1 MDLKTY
7 ILTEIDMLFSRYG
20 IRSVTM
26 DDIAKHLGMSKKT
39 IYQHFSDK
47 NKLVITLMKSK
58 IASQVCI
65 IDKGFEGVENA
76 VHELFVAVDNLEEM
90 LSNTNP
96 TLFFDLQKYYP
107 AAWALFK
114 DFKEYVLYEKVLD
127 NLKRGIEEQY
137 YRAEINLEIIARMRI
152 EQIDMAF
159 NQMVFSVQK
168 FSTSQVIREL
178 TDHFLYGICTD
189 KGQKLISDFKRKSEK

>member
-1 MDLKTY
+1 M
-7 ILTEIDMLFSRYG
+7 
-20 IRSVTM
+20 
-26 DDIAKHLGMSKKT
+26 
-39 IYQHFSDK
+39 
-47 NKLVITLMKSK
+47 
-58 IASQVCI
+58 
-65 IDKGFEGVENA
+65 
-76 VHELFVAVDNLEEM
+76 
-90 LSNTNP
+90 
-96 TLFFDLQKYYP
+96 
-107 AAWALFK
+107 
-114 DFKEYVLYEKVLD
+114 YEKVLD

>member
-1 MDLKTY
+1 
-7 ILTEIDMLFSRYG
+7 
-20 IRSVTM
+20 M

-58 IASQVCI
+58 IASQASI
-65 IDKGFEGVENA
+65 ISKGFEGVENA
-76 VHELFVAVDNLEEM
+76 VHELFIAVDNLEEM

-114 DFKEYVLYEKVLD
+114 DFREHVLYEKVLD
-127 NLKRGIEEQY
+127 NLKRGIKEQY

-189 KGQKLISDFKRKSEK
+189 K

>member
-7 ILTEIDMLFSRYG
+7 ILTEIDILFSRYG

-58 IASQVCI
+58 IASQVYI

-76 VHELFVAVDNLEEM
+76 VYELFIAVDNLEKM

-114 DFKEYVLYEKVLD
+114 DFREYVLYEKVLD
-127 NLKRGIEEQY
+127 NLKRGIKEQY
-137 YRAEINLEIIARMRI
+137 YRADINVEIIARMRI

-189 KGQKLISDFKRKSEK
+189 KGQKLISDFKRKSKK